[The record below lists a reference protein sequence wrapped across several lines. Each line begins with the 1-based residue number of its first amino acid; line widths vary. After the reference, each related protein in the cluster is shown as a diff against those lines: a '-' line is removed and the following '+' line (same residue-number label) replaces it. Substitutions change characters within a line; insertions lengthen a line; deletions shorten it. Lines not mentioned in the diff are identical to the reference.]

1 MSHEDLHMGLHTDP
15 KTQERLSEL
24 LCYRD
29 YVRLNLIGSQRG
41 IGQRSR
47 QEQFFI
53 SNLNSSYK
61 MCHRFVYYL
70 FTQAALCS
78 DNF

>member
-1 MSHEDLHMGLHTDP
+1 MGFQTDP

-29 YVRLNLIGSQRG
+29 FVRLNLIGSQRS
-41 IGQRSR
+41 IGQRIRS
-47 QEQFFI
+47 ESFFI

-61 MCHRFVYYL
+61 MCHR
-70 FTQAALCS
+70 
-78 DNF
+78 